1 MEDNMDKKLT
11 VSDAELEILEV
22 LWSVDKALNAG
33 EIRSLLSQ
41 NKDNSWERTTV
52 LTLIQRLLKKG
63 MIQQEKREVYYYLP
77 CIRRDE
83 YVKKETKNFV
93 DKFFK
98 GSSRNLAAALVNSK
112 ELTQDDIEEL
122 RSYFNDNLNNQ

>member
-1 MEDNMDKKLT
+1 MDKKLT

-22 LWSVDKALNAG
+22 LWSVDKSLNAS
-33 EIRSLLSQ
+33 EIRSLLSK
-41 NKDNSWERTTV
+41 NKSNSWERTTV

-77 CIRRDE
+77 CIKRDE

-122 RSYFNDNLNNQ
+122 RNYFNQT